1 MRKWKFI
8 NADNKQFSLTNT
20 VANPRTVMVKSL
32 NTVITYRTVGGP
44 GRPEDLA
51 SEAILQLHRLP
62 LHLQMR
68 KGVRNE
74 FVNKYLYFVI
84 LGPDLRKV
92 PTLTTH
98 ISFNSSEESNLPATL
113 LKFNIWGSK
122 EIAKGANI
130 QELTKGPN
138 LYWPSV
144 SLNSPGLRKTLQLL

>member
-1 MRKWKFI
+1 M
-8 NADNKQFSLTNT
+8 Q
-20 VANPRTVMVKSL
+20 
-32 NTVITYRTVGGP
+32 ITSNFHSPTQLPTQGQWWSNLSTQLSHIEQWEARGG
-44 GRPEDLA
+44 LK
-51 SEAILQLHRLP
+51 ILQVKQYFSFTDCP
-62 LHLQMR
+62 FTCKCA
-68 KGVRNE
+68 KGVRKV

-84 LGPDLRKV
+84 FCPDLRKV

-113 LKFNIWGSK
+113 LELNLRGSK